1 MRVISGKYKGA
12 NIISPHGEVRPTADM
27 VKGSLFSILESKGA
41 VKGARFLDLFCGS
54 GAIGIEA
61 LSRGA
66 ASCVFVDMNTANVI
80 ANLDK
85 LKIESRKLIRGDFRR
100 ALRLL
105 RNDKFDVIFC
115 DPPYKS
121 GYAQVALDT
130 LLRYG
135 MTDGGG
141 TIIIEHNS
149 SNDLI
154 NVPKDCIIDRRVFG
168 ITALEI
174 ITRGDNESNIRGDV

>member
-1 MRVISGKYKGA
+1 MRVISGKYRGA

-41 VKGARFLDLFCGS
+41 VHDAKFLDLFCGS

-66 ASCVFVDMNTANVI
+66 ASCVFVDADTSNVA

-85 LKIESRKLIRGDFRR
+85 LKIKSRLVRADFRR
-100 ALRLL
+100 AIRLL
-105 RNDKFDVIFC
+105 RNERFDVIFC

-121 GYAQVALDT
+121 GYAQVALGEV
-130 LLRYG
+130 LKYG
-135 MTDGGG
+135 MLEDDG

-154 NVPKDCIIDRRVFG
+154 NTPEGCIIDRRVFG

-174 ITRGDNESNIRGDV
+174 ITRGDNESDIRRDV